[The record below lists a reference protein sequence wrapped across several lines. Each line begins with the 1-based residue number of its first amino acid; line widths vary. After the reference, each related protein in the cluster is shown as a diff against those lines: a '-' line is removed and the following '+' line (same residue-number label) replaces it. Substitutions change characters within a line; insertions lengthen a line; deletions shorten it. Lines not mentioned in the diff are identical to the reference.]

1 MISIEAIL
9 TARVACRLFPQI
21 GWCHFFK
28 NLYSLMPIPDF
39 QSMMLPLLQFS
50 ADGSE
55 HSLANA
61 RTPLAAQFGLT
72 DEERSELLPSGQQP
86 RFNNRVAWAKVYL
99 ERAGLIEKTRRGYFR
114 ISTQGLNVLTDV
126 PDRIDIAFLRQ
137 FSVFDNF
144 RTKHKDKPDNPAI
157 DEETP
162 EEILQG
168 AYETIRDS
176 LATELLAL
184 VKSISPTFFEHLVLD
199 LMLKMGYG
207 GSREDSGLV
216 TNAGADEGID
226 GIVNEDRLGLDVI
239 YLQAKRWGSTVG
251 RPEIQRFV
259 GALHGQRAKKG
270 VFMTTSTFSQ
280 DARDYVATIDP
291 KVVLIDGLKLAQ
303 LMIDFNVGVSKSQV
317 YEIKRIDSDYFVDE

>member
-1 MISIEAIL
+1 
-9 TARVACRLFPQI
+9 
-21 GWCHFFK
+21 
-28 NLYSLMPIPDF
+28 MPIPDF

-50 ADGSE
+50 IDGFE
-55 HSLANA
+55 HSLANM
-61 RTPLAAQFGLT
+61 RTPLANEFGLT
-72 DEERSELLPSGQQP
+72 DEERTELLPRGQQS

-99 ERAGLIEKTRRGYFR
+99 ERAGLLEKTRRGYFK
-114 ISTQGLNVLTDV
+114 ISSRGSEVLNNP
-126 PDRIDIAFLRQ
+126 PDRIDNAFLRQ
-137 FSVFDNF
+137 FSEFDSF
-144 RTKHKDKPDNPAI
+144 RTKHKDKPDMVTAE
-157 DEETP
+157 DETP

-168 AYETIRDS
+168 AYETIRNS

-184 VKSISPTFFEHLVLD
+184 VKTMSPTFFEHLVLD

-239 YLQAKRWGSTVG
+239 YLQAKRWENTVG

-270 VFMTTSTFSQ
+270 VFLTTSTFSQ

-317 YEIKRIDSDYFVDE
+317 YEIKRVDSDYFADE